1 MKQESILIMSIES
14 SCDEASVAFVRF
26 FDTHF
31 EVLSH
36 VVYSQIE
43 IHQKTHGVV
52 PEVAAR
58 KHVETFPWVLDEAI
72 KKAGVGVADV
82 DLIAVTYGPGLI
94 GSLMMGVQV
103 AKTLAFTYNKP
114 LIPINHL
121 RAHLQTAFFDLEQ
134 KKYRDVKF
142 PMMGLLV
149 SGGHTE
155 LVNFTTPI
163 EMKIVGQTLDDAIGE
178 SFDKVATLLN
188 LPYPGGPQVSQQ
200 AQQGDIHAYDLPI
213 AMKQSHDYNLSYS
226 GLKTA
231 VRDLVKNS
239 DVTNHIADVC
249 ASFEYVAVE
258 QVLLKTKKAVQ
269 DFGAQTLCMAG
280 GVSANR
286 VLRQEL
292 MSRFSN
298 LCEVIIPP
306 FEVCTDNA
314 LMIALSAYIE
324 LQNGAQPVDYS
335 AVTPKPNL
343 SIETR

>member
-1 MKQESILIMSIES
+1 MKKESQLIMAIES

-72 KKAGVGVADV
+72 TKAGVGIADV
-82 DLIAVTYGPGLI
+82 DCIAVTYGPGLI

-103 AKTLAFTYNKP
+103 AKSLALAYHKP
-114 LIPINHL
+114 LVAINHL

-155 LVNFTTPI
+155 LVHFTTPV
-163 EMKIVGQTLDDAIGE
+163 EMKIIGQTLDDAIGE

-188 LPYPGGPQVSQQ
+188 LPYPGGPHVSKM
-200 AQQGDIHAYDLPI
+200 AQQGDVHGFDLPI
-213 AMKQSHDYNLSYS
+213 AMKHSHDYNVSYS

-231 VRDLVKNS
+231 VRDLVKKN
-239 DVTNHIADVC
+239 DVHERVADVC
-249 ASFEYVAVE
+249 ASFEYVALE
-258 QVLLKTKKAVQ
+258 QILQKTVKAVQ
-269 DFGAQTLCMAG
+269 DFGSKTLCMAG

-286 VLRQEL
+286 VLRSEL
-292 MSRFSN
+292 VSRFSN
-298 LCEVIIPP
+298 SCEVIIPP

-324 LQNGAQPVDYS
+324 LQNGAQAVDYS
-335 AVTPKPNL
+335 AVMSKPNL
-343 SIETR
+343 SIEIR